1 MDVGR
6 EDRKA
11 RRRRE
16 RRDRILEAAAGI
28 LLSEGR
34 SALTAS
40 SLARASDMAPAS
52 LYHYVDSLQ
61 EVIDVLMLRE
71 MEREGLV
78 MVAALSQLSGGVE
91 SLQGLVRAKIQHY
104 RDQPATY
111 QLLYGS
117 LNALPLSEAVVQ
129 EQILPRTGEVFG
141 VLEARISADQMRG
154 RITLGLHPRML
165 ANLAWCQAQG
175 ILVMA
180 DGARVAGTSTRF
192 PLEDLGEEACRLI
205 ERACRP

>member
-1 MDVGR
+1 MDVER
-6 EDRKA
+6 AARKA
-11 RRRRE
+11 RRRE
-16 RRDRILEAAAGI
+16 QRRQQILEAAAGI

-34 SALTAS
+34 SALSAS
-40 SLARASDMAPAS
+40 RLARAADMAPAS

-71 MEREGLV
+71 MEREGQA
-78 MVAALSQLSGGVE
+78 MVEALSELSGGVD
-91 SLQGLVRAKIQHY
+91 SLQELIRAKVRHY
-104 RDQPATY
+104 REQPAAY

-117 LNALPLSEAVVQ
+117 LNTLPLSEQVVQ
-129 EQILPRTGEVFG
+129 EQILPRTGELFAL
-141 VLEARISADQMRG
+141 LEARIAADQMRG

-180 DGARVAGTSTRF
+180 DGARVAGTSTLF
-192 PLEDLGEEACRLI
+192 PMEELAQEACRLI